1 MKNFIRRKLSNL
13 QSGVLFVTSF
23 CFLIVIFFIIIIY
36 QNKNANNDNTQ
47 TAIAEGIIAFII
59 IFSLLYKLNR
69 DIRLSNRIKDE
80 LAANETK
87 YRSLIENA
95 GIVMYTASING
106 LITFASSKAVLLTG
120 YTMKEIIGMHFTEF
134 IDADWKGIVIE
145 RYKSQLRN
153 NIKETLTEF
162 CIRTKYGDLK
172 WVEQS
177 AVLLFEENIPVG
189 FQCITKD
196 ISEQKEMEQVV
207 RKYEKELVSNQ
218 ERLQSILDNAA
229 SLIYIKDMEGKYL
242 LANRQF
248 KEVLGVSDDII
259 GKTDFD
265 FENYEQAKRYKK
277 TDEQVIETRKPV
289 EMEETIHM
297 ADGKHNLLIVKF
309 PLLNAQ
315 GEIYGISGIAT
326 DITERVQYQED
337 LIRATKIAED
347 AKRLQEQFA
356 VAFLIEFAN
365 ANAALLC

>member
-1 MKNFIRRKLSNL
+1 MK
-13 QSGVLFVTSF
+13 V
-23 CFLIVIFFIIIIY
+23 LIVIFFIIIIY

-134 IDADWKGIVIE
+134 IDADWKEIVIE

-207 RKYEKELVSNQ
+207 RKYEKELVSN
-218 ERLQSILDNAA
+218 
-229 SLIYIKDMEGKYL
+229 
-242 LANRQF
+242 
-248 KEVLGVSDDII
+248 
-259 GKTDFD
+259 
-265 FENYEQAKRYKK
+265 
-277 TDEQVIETRKPV
+277 
-289 EMEETIHM
+289 
-297 ADGKHNLLIVKF
+297 
-309 PLLNAQ
+309 
-315 GEIYGISGIAT
+315 
-326 DITERVQYQED
+326 
-337 LIRATKIAED
+337 
-347 AKRLQEQFA
+347 
-356 VAFLIEFAN
+356 
-365 ANAALLC
+365 

>member
-1 MKNFIRRKLSNL
+1 
-13 QSGVLFVTSF
+13 
-23 CFLIVIFFIIIIY
+23 
-36 QNKNANNDNTQ
+36 
-47 TAIAEGIIAFII
+47 
-59 IFSLLYKLNR
+59 
-69 DIRLSNRIKDE
+69 
-80 LAANETK
+80 
-87 YRSLIENA
+87 
-95 GIVMYTASING
+95 
-106 LITFASSKAVLLTG
+106 
-120 YTMKEIIGMHFTEF
+120 
-134 IDADWKGIVIE
+134 
-145 RYKSQLRN
+145 
-153 NIKETLTEF
+153 
-162 CIRTKYGDLK
+162 
-172 WVEQS
+172 
-177 AVLLFEENIPVG
+177 
-189 FQCITKD
+189 
-196 ISEQKEMEQVV
+196 
-207 RKYEKELVSNQ
+207 
-218 ERLQSILDNAA
+218 
-229 SLIYIKDMEGKYL
+229 MEGKYL